1 MRQPLGR
8 RQPRLL
14 RFADIAVRPVIPD
27 SPFNQGP
34 NKVWRLSG
42 SSFFFWTFG
51 PAEPARHL
59 ISAAHHV
66 QLSLPKGDVTMRIKG
81 NVKPRR
87 GAGCLNGGLV
97 GQCQGQPAYRL
108 AKGISTDTR
117 CVSHRRLGQMDSAVG
132 DATKDVEGTEGG
144 DRLAMLACSQ
154 LQGSPLCPR
163 GTIAMLQEPCLPKSK
178 SKNRV

>member
-42 SSFFFWTFG
+42 NSFFFWTFG

-87 GAGCLNGGLV
+87 GAGCLNGALV

-108 AKGISTDTR
+108 AKALEGSQPTR
-117 CVSHRRLGQMDSAVG
+117 GVFLIVDSAKWTRPWVMRRRTLKG
-132 DATKDVEGTEGG
+132 LKAVTGWQ
-144 DRLAMLACSQ
+144 C
-154 LQGSPLCPR
+154 
-163 GTIAMLQEPCLPKSK
+163 
-178 SKNRV
+178 